1 MLLTVLKNICFKLMN
16 NIYTKTTKILRKI
29 IKIKLVNNV
38 KDCKKI
44 CKETKF
50 CFTED
55 I

>member
-1 MLLTVLKNICFKLMN
+1 MN